1 MNAGPS
7 RSRTLNREGGQPITL
22 VGAGLAGALLA
33 VLLAQRGIEVRVFER
48 NPDPRQGGAPGG
60 RSINL
65 ALAARG
71 RHALRR
77 AGLLEAVDA
86 FTLPM
91 GGRMMHSEWG
101 ELTRQPY
108 GATEDEVIWSV
119 HRSRLN
125 RLLLD
130 AAEES
135 GRVELNFDHE
145 LERVDWPGSELV
157 FKDGKRV
164 PFAVALGTDGA
175 GSALRRAMNG
185 TEDLG
190 VSEELLDH
198 GYLELTVPPT
208 TQATFAL
215 DPTALHIWPRGGFMM
230 IALPNDDRSFT
241 GTLFL
246 PRTGDVSF
254 ERLGDWLHQ
263 EDFFRLHFPDA
274 LPLLPRL
281 REDFLEHPV
290 GLLGTVRC
298 RRWHV
303 GGRALVLGDAAH
315 AIVPFHGQGMNAAF
329 EDCVALVDLLAPGL
343 PDSEAGWSHLFE
355 RFEAERRP
363 QANAIADM
371 ALENYGVMR
380 AAVRDPGFLLRKRLE
395 HELERRHGD
404 RFVPRYSLVMF
415 HRGPY
420 AEAYRRGEIQAEILD
435 RLLDGVGTLEEV
447 DFEAAAR
454 MITGRLEPIYTPAD

>member
-1 MNAGPS
+1 MARRPLTVAETE
-7 RSRTLNREGGQPITL
+7 RVTV

-33 VLLAQRGIEVRVFER
+33 TLLAQAGFRLTVYER
-48 NPDPRQGGAPGG
+48 HPDPRRGGAPGG
-60 RSINL
+60 RSITL

-71 RHALRR
+71 RHALDR
-77 AGLLEAVDA
+77 AGLLDA
-86 FTLPM
+86 TDRFTLPM

-101 ELTRQPY
+101 ELTHQPY
-108 GATEDEVIWSV
+108 GASEDEVIWST

-130 AAEES
+130 AAEAT
-135 GRVELNFDHE
+135 GRVELRFDHE
-145 LERVDWPGSELV
+145 LAAVDWDARRL
-157 FKDGKRV
+157 R
-164 PFAVALGTDGA
+164 FADDRETSFDVLLGADGA
-175 GSALRRAMNG
+175 GSALRRSMDEA
-185 TEDLG
+185 DSLG

-198 GYLELTVPPT
+198 GYLELTLPP
-208 TQATFAL
+208 AADGDFAL
-215 DPTALHIWPRGGFMM
+215 DPRALHIWPRGGFMM

-254 ERLGDWLHQ
+254 DRLPDWIHQ
-263 EDFFRLHFPDA
+263 QDFFELHFRDA
-274 LPLLPRL
+274 LPLLTRL
-281 REDFLEHPV
+281 REDFANHPV

-298 RRWHV
+298 ARWRR
-303 GGRALVLGDAAH
+303 GGDAVLLGDAAH

-329 EDCVALVDLLAPGL
+329 EDCVALLRLMRDREQPW
-343 PDSEAGWSHLFE
+343 ERIFE
-355 RFEAERRP
+355 RFETERLP

-371 ALENYGVMR
+371 ALENYAIMR
-380 AAVRDPGFLLRKRLE
+380 AAVRDPGFLLRKKLE

-420 AEAYRRGEIQAEILD
+420 ADAYRRGEIQSDILD
-435 RLLDGVGTLEEV
+435 RLLEGAGSLEEV
-447 DFEAAAR
+447 DFDDAAR
-454 MITGRLEPIYTPAD
+454 LITGRLEPLAAPAD

>member
-1 MNAGPS
+1 VKIADTG
-7 RSRTLNREGGQPITL
+7 TIT
-22 VGAGLAGALLA
+22 VIGAGLAGALLA
-33 VLLAQRGIEVRVFER
+33 TLLAREGFRVEVYER
-48 NPDPRQGGAPGG
+48 HPDPREAGARGG

-71 RHALRR
+71 RHALRL
-77 AGLLEAVDA
+77 AGLLDEVDR

-101 ELTRQPY
+101 ELTHQPY
-108 GATEDEVIWSV
+108 GATEDEVIWSA
-119 HRSRLN
+119 HRARLN
-125 RLLLD
+125 TLLLD
-130 AAEES
+130 AAEAG
-135 GRVELNFDHE
+135 GRVALHFGHE
-145 LERVDWPGSELV
+145 LETVDWTGRRLR
-157 FKDGKRV
+157 FRDGREASFEV
-164 PFAVALGTDGA
+164 LIGADGA
-175 GSALRRAMNG
+175 GSALRRAMSAV
-185 TEDLG
+185 DSLG

-198 GYLELTVPPT
+198 GYLELTLPPT
-208 TQATFAL
+208 PRGTFAL

-246 PRTGDVSF
+246 PREGDVSF
-254 ERLGDWLHQ
+254 ARLDDWIHQ
-263 EDFFRLHFPDA
+263 EDFFRLHFMDA

-281 REDFLEHPV
+281 RDDFRDNPV

-298 RRWHV
+298 RRWRL
-303 GGRALVLGDAAH
+303 GGDAVLLGDAAH

-329 EDCVALVDLLAPGL
+329 EDCAVFVRALEDRSR
-343 PDSEAGWSHLFE
+343 DWSEVFETFE
-355 RFEAERRP
+355 RERIP

-371 ALENYGVMR
+371 ALENYAVMR
-380 AAVRDPGFLLRKRLE
+380 ASVRDPGFLLRKQLE

-420 AEAYRRGEIQAEILD
+420 AEAYRRGEIQADILD
-435 RLLDGVGTLEEV
+435 QLLAGVGTLEEV
-447 DFEAAAR
+447 DMDRAAR
-454 MITGRLEPIYTPAD
+454 LINGRLEPIFEPAD

>member
-1 MNAGPS
+1 MTAGAVDA
-7 RSRTLNREGGQPITL
+7 ITL
-22 VGAGLAGALLA
+22 VGGGLAGALLA
-33 VLLAQRGIEVRVFER
+33 VLLAQRGHTVTVYER
-48 NPDPRQGGAPGG
+48 NPDPRKGGATGG

-101 ELTRQPY
+101 ELTHQPY

-130 AAEES
+130 AAEAT
-135 GRVELNFDHE
+135 GRVTLHFQRE
-145 LERVDWPGSELV
+145 LEAVDWSARQLR
-157 FKDGKRV
+157 FSDGQAASFSV
-164 PFAVALGTDGA
+164 VLGTDGA
-175 GSALRRAMNG
+175 GSALRRAMNDH
-185 TEDLG
+185 TDLG
-190 VSEELLDH
+190 VREELLDH

-208 TQATFAL
+208 GQDTFAL

-263 EDFFRLHFPDA
+263 EDFFLLHFPDA
-274 LPLLPRL
+274 VPLLPRL
-281 REDFLEHPV
+281 RQDFRDHPV

-298 RRWHV
+298 RRWRL
-303 GGRALVLGDAAH
+303 GGKALLLGDAAH

-329 EDCVALVDLLAPGL
+329 EDCVALVNLLEPGVAAAEV
-343 PDSEAGWSHLFE
+343 PWEDVFE
-355 RFEAERRP
+355 RFERERRP

-371 ALENYGVMR
+371 ALENYGIMR
-380 AAVRDPGFLLRKRLE
+380 ASVRDPGFLLRKKLE

-435 RLLDGVGTLEEV
+435 QLLDGAGTLEEV
-447 DFEAAAR
+447 DFGVAAR
-454 MITGRLEPIYTPAD
+454 LITGRLEPLHPPAD

>member
-1 MNAGPS
+1 MKIADTG
-7 RSRTLNREGGQPITL
+7 TVTVL
-22 VGAGLAGALLA
+22 GAGLAGALLA
-33 VLLAQRGIEVRVFER
+33 TLLAQRGFSVTVYER
-48 NPDPRQGGAPGG
+48 NPDPRSGGVRGG

-71 RHALRR
+71 RHALRL
-77 AGLLEAVDA
+77 AGLLDGVDR

-101 ELTRQPY
+101 ELTHQSY
-108 GATEDEVIWSV
+108 GATEDEVIWST

-125 RLLLD
+125 TLLLD
-130 AAEES
+130 AAEAS
-135 GRVELNFDHE
+135 GRVTLHFGQE
-145 LERVDWPGSELV
+145 LETVDWDARRLR
-157 FKDGKRV
+157 FADGGEA
-164 PFAVALGTDGA
+164 PFEVLLGTDGA
-175 GSALRRAMNG
+175 GSAVRRAMDE
-185 TEDLG
+185 TDDLG

-198 GYLELTVPPT
+198 GYLELTLPPT
-208 TQATFAL
+208 AQDTFAL

-246 PRTGDVSF
+246 PREGDVSF
-254 ERLGDWLHQ
+254 ARLDDWMHQ

-274 LPLLPRL
+274 VPLLPRL
-281 REDFLEHPV
+281 REDFRDNPV

-298 RRWHV
+298 RRWRR
-303 GGRALVLGDAAH
+303 GGEALILGDAAH

-329 EDCVALVDLLAPGL
+329 EDCAALVR
-343 PDSEAGWSHLFE
+343 HLEDRSRDWTEVFSAFE
-355 RFEAERRP
+355 RERIP

-371 ALENYGVMR
+371 ALENYAVMR
-380 AAVRDPGFLLRKRLE
+380 ASVRDPGFLLRKQLE

-435 RLLDGVGTLEEV
+435 RLLDGVGVLEEV
-447 DFEAAAR
+447 DFDEAAR
-454 MITGRLEPIYTPAD
+454 LIGERLEPIFEPAD

>member
-1 MNAGPS
+1 VTTDTSGS
-7 RSRTLNREGGQPITL
+7 ITL

-33 VLLAQRGIEVRVFER
+33 VLLAQRGHSVAVYER
-48 NPDPRQGGAPGG
+48 HPDPRQGNASGG

-101 ELTRQPY
+101 ELTHQPY

-130 AAEES
+130 AAEAT
-135 GRVELNFDHE
+135 GRVSLNFRRE
-145 LERVDWPGSELV
+145 LQRVDWSAKTLN
-157 FKDGKRV
+157 FIDGESA
-164 PFAVALGTDGA
+164 PFSVVLGTDGA
-175 GSALRRAMNG
+175 GSALRRSINDV
-185 TEDLG
+185 EDLG
-190 VSEELLDH
+190 VSEDLLDH
-198 GYLELTVPPT
+198 GYLELTIPPT
-208 TQATFAL
+208 GLDTFAL

-254 ERLGDWLHQ
+254 ERLNDWLHQ
-263 EDFFRLHFPDA
+263 EDFFLLHFPDA
-274 LPLLPRL
+274 VPLLPRL

-298 RRWHV
+298 RRWRL
-303 GGRALVLGDAAH
+303 GGDALILGDAAH

-329 EDCVALVDLLAPGL
+329 EDCVALVDLIEPGM
-343 PDSEAGWSHLFE
+343 PVEHVPWTAVFE
-355 RFEAERRP
+355 RFERERRP

-371 ALENYGVMR
+371 ALENYGIMR
-380 AAVRDPGFLLRKRLE
+380 AAVRDPGFLLRKKLE

-420 AEAYRRGEIQAEILD
+420 ADAYRRGEIQADILD
-435 RLLDGVGTLEEV
+435 QLLEGVGTLDEV
-447 DFEAAAR
+447 DFVEAAR
-454 MITGRLEPIYTPAD
+454 LITGRLDPIHQPAD